1 MVVQNV
7 RTGCPE
13 CARLHARVAELE
25 TQLAAARKTSRTSSK
40 PPSSDI
46 VKPPKP
52 KKGRKKR
59 KRGAQPGHPHH
70 QRPAFT
76 PEQITQ
82 TQDYTLECCPDCGG
96 TLVESEAM
104 PEFECESCGKIVP
117 VPSGDEILMQDL
129 IELHEQTVAAR

>member
-1 MVVQNV
+1 MVVQDV

-25 TQLAAARKTSRTSSK
+25 TQLAVARKTSRTSSR

-46 VKPPKP
+46 VKPPKS
-52 KKGRKKR
+52 KNGRKKR
-59 KRGAQPGHPHH
+59 KRGAQEGHLRHE
-70 QRPAFT
+70 RPVFT

-96 TLVESEAM
+96 TLADADTAPRVIQQVEI
-104 PEFECESCGKIVP
+104 K
-117 VPSGDEILMQDL
+117 EIP
-129 IELHEQTVAAR
+129 IEVKEHRGLAYWCANCQRAGNR